1 MRLGILSSIADD
13 ISSFFTQ
20 LQRDPVNTLVSLVI
34 LAVCL
39 LFSLIIHEC
48 AHGYVA
54 LRCGDPT
61 ARMMGRLTLN
71 PAKHLDPLG
80 TVCMVLLHVGWAKPV
95 PVNPR
100 NFKNYK
106 RDYILVSL
114 AGITVNFVLFL
125 VCLFLY
131 ILLVK
136 RISVYS
142 AVMEYVLDFFST
154 LAQINLGL
162 AVFNLIPVPPLD
174 GFRVLDHTVF
184 KGKLSLN
191 QNTMQIVH
199 YVFLFAC
206 ISGLLSGFLGTVN
219 GSIWNFFVRLFFGIL

>member
-1 MRLGILSSIADD
+1 MRLGILNSIADD

-131 ILLVK
+131 ILLFK

-142 AVMEYVLDFFST
+142 AVMAYVLDFFST
-154 LAQINLGL
+154 LARINLGL

-191 QNTMQIVH
+191 QKTMQIVH